1 MKQTTKI
8 AIAQM
13 LESNLLNAKAKREA
27 IRLSQKDAAQRI
39 NTHKKEIAQ
48 LNQMLEVSIK
58 FGQSKKTALN
68 SKIIEKIRTSIL
80 ESHRQIRTDRQALI
94 QMYNSHY
101 ATTMEVRQTN
111 DLLNDFS
118 PYKKSKTISK

>member
-13 LESNLLNAKAKREA
+13 LNLNLLNAKAKREA
-27 IRLSQKDAAQRI
+27 IRLLQKDAAQRI
-39 NTHKKEIAQ
+39 NTHKKAIAQ
-48 LNQMLEVSIK
+48 LNQMLEVSLK
-58 FGQSKKTALN
+58 FCQSKKTVLN
-68 SKIIEKIRTSIL
+68 AKIVEKIRASVL
-80 ESHRQIRTDRQALI
+80 ESYLQIRTDRQALT
-94 QMYNSHY
+94 QMYDSHY

-118 PYKKSKTISK
+118 PYKKSKTVSK